1 MTRRWA
7 WVALALPLLGACRQT
22 PQMPGMGIQ
31 TGQQIY
37 LARCAVCHG
46 PDREGLLKYPALAG
60 SQWVDGPPN
69 RLAAI
74 ILDGIQGRIGNYA
87 AVMPGWGATL
97 RDTEIAAV
105 MTWLRKQDGK
115 GPVTAVD
122 VNHMRIVTAGRG
134 AFWTE
139 EDLRHLPDR

>member
-1 MTRRWA
+1 MTRGRA
-7 WVALALPLLGACRQT
+7 WIALALPLLSACRQT
-22 PQMPGMGIQ
+22 PQVSIQ

-46 PDREGLLKYPALAG
+46 THGEGLLNYPPLGG

-74 ILDGIQGRIGNYA
+74 ILDGIQGRIGNYS
-87 AVMPGWGATL
+87 AVMPGWGSTL

-105 MTWLRKQDGK
+105 MTWLRNQDGK

-122 VNHMRIVTAGRG
+122 VNHTRIETTGHNT
-134 AFWTE
+134 FWTE
-139 EDLRHLPDR
+139 EDLRNLPDR